1 MPVFNRRHLLLAGT
15 GLAVLGAPAVLR
27 AQSRTLADTLAADPR
42 FVEFLDLLTRGGAL
56 NDLRQPAPLTLFAPT
71 NVAFDGA
78 PAGQLNIMRGQ
89 SGGGGSAATP
99 DREGISTLLRNHLV
113 TGNHLSAEFRGGDH
127 TLTTMNGSMLKVEGG
142 KTPMLVAN
150 TKPALQP
157 GGQAVAGL
165 HVAAVPAQ
173 IVQADIL
180 ASNGVIHAVN
190 QILWS

>member
-1 MPVFNRRHLLLAGT
+1 MTVFNRRSLLLAGT

-27 AQSRTLADTLAADPR
+27 AQSRTLADTLAGDSR
-42 FVEFLDLLTRGGAL
+42 FSEFLDLLTRGGAL

-71 NVAFDGA
+71 NAAFSGA
-78 PAGQLNIMRGQ
+78 AAGQLTILRGQ
-89 SGGGGSAATP
+89 SGGSAGSP
-99 DREGISTLLRNHLV
+99 SVDREGISTLVRNHLV

-127 TLTTMNGSMLKVEGG
+127 TLTTMNGSMLKVEGA
-142 KTPMLVAN
+142 KTPMLVGN

-165 HVAAVPAQ
+165 HVAAAPAE

-180 ASNGVIHAVN
+180 ASNGVIHAVS